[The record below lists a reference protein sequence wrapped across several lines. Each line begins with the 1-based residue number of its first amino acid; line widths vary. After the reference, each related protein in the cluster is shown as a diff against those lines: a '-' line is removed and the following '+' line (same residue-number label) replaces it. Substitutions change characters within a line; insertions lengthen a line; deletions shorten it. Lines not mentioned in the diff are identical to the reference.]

1 MQRTGFVFTFC
12 LLIGLIVQGCGIG
25 NGVPRAEIPAEFR
38 DGVLLTEYRADPAT
52 TYNAAWAALNDFN
65 MKITSSKRD
74 ATGGFIQAIQPDGT
88 GINMELRTS
97 DRENTTV
104 AIKVGPE
111 GDEELSRAISRRISS
126 HLR

>member
-1 MQRTGFVFTFC
+1 MQRTGIILTFC

-25 NGVPRAEIPAEFR
+25 KDAPRAELPAEFT
-38 DGVLLTEYRADPAT
+38 DGVLRTEYKSDPLT

-65 MKITSSKRD
+65 MKIINSKRD
-74 ATGGFIQAIQPDGT
+74 NTGGYIQAIQPGGT
-88 GINMELRTS
+88 EINLEMRTR
-97 DRENTTV
+97 DQENTTV
-104 AIKVGPE
+104 AIKAGPE